1 MHNSYRIIRLKFVT
15 LDGVSI
21 AGRDG
26 IYTVS
31 TSSYRIANYA
41 LCIMHYALNSIRMAL
56 PRPLREGV
64 GGGLTKSLSSVCRKA
79 IKIK

>member
-1 MHNSYRIIRLKFVT
+1 M
-15 LDGVSI
+15 
-21 AGRDG
+21 
-26 IYTVS
+26 
-31 TSSYRIANYA
+31 NYA
-41 LCIMHYALNSIRMAL
+41 LPSIRMAL